1 MATTG
6 ADTERKQ
13 VEEIEAF
20 EAAQEIEGG
29 DVVLIDTREPH
40 EYQEAHLENGRL
52 VPPGLLGDEI
62 ATAAPDKSARTIV
75 YCRSGNRSYK
85 AAEQMEKLGYTDV
98 ASMAGGILAWQEQ
111 GLPVVSPSGMTAEQR
126 DRYSRHTLL
135 PEVGVDGQ
143 LKMLNAKVLLL
154 GAGGLGAPTALY
166 LAAAGIG
173 TIGLV
178 DDDVVD
184 ASNLQ
189 RQVIH
194 NTERIGMPKTESA
207 RIFIEGL
214 NPDVDVVEH
223 NGRLDASNILDVIE
237 DYDIIVD
244 GADNFPTR
252 YLLNDA
258 SVRLRKPVVSA
269 SILGFD
275 GQISTFAP
283 YEGPCYRCLYPT
295 PPPAEL
301 APSCSAN
308 GVLGV
313 MAGTM
318 GTLQANEV
326 IKLILGKGEPL
337 IGRLLLYDAL
347 GTRFTELKVR
357 RDPECPIC
365 GEGAEEIPESEMGQ
379 FPDYDAFCAGAG
391 GDRQTLAS

>member
-1 MATTG
+1 MPGT
-6 ADTERKQ
+6 DTQ
-13 VEEIEAF
+13 VTIEEIQPF
-20 EAAQEIEGG
+20 EAAAEIEGG

-40 EYQEAHLENGRL
+40 EYQEAHLDGGKL
-52 VPPGLLGDEI
+52 VPPGLLVDEI
-62 ATAAPDKSARTIV
+62 EAAAPSKSARTIL
-75 YCRSGNRSYK
+75 YCRSGNRSAL
-85 AAEQMEKLGYTDV
+85 AAAQMQAMGYENV
-98 ASMAGGILAWQEQ
+98 ASMEGGILAWQEQ
-111 GLPVVSPSGMTAEQR
+111 GFPVASASGMTAEQR
-126 DRYSRHTLL
+126 ERYSRHTLL

-143 LKMLNAKVLLL
+143 VKLLNSKVLLL

-166 LAAAGIG
+166 LAAAGVG

-194 NTERIGMPKTESA
+194 NTERIGMPKTSSA

-214 NPDVDVVEH
+214 NPDVNVVEY
-223 NGRLDASNILDVIE
+223 NGRLDASNILDIIG
-237 DYDIIVD
+237 DYDIVVD

-275 GQISTFAP
+275 GQISTFVP

-326 IKLILGKGEPL
+326 IKLVLGAGEPL

-365 GEGAEEIPESEMGQ
+365 GENAAEVPESEMGK

-391 GDRQTLAS
+391 GDR

>member
-1 MATTG
+1 MANG
-6 ADTERKQ
+6 ADTQVKAP
-13 VEEIEAF
+13 VEEIEPF
-20 EAAQEIEGG
+20 EAQQELEGG

-40 EYQEAHLENGRL
+40 EYQEAHLDGGRL
-52 VPPGLLGDEI
+52 VPPGLLADEI
-62 ATAAPDKSARTIV
+62 GTAAPDKSARTIL

-85 AAEQMEKLGYTDV
+85 AAEQLEALGYTDV

-111 GLPVVSPSGMTAEQR
+111 GLPVIAADGMSAEQR

-194 NTERIGMPKTESA
+194 NTERIGTPKTESA
-207 RIFIEGL
+207 RLTIEAL
-214 NPDVDVVEH
+214 NPDVKVVEH
-223 NGRLDASNILDVIE
+223 RFRLNAENILDIIG
-237 DYDIIVD
+237 DYDVIVD

-269 SILGFD
+269 SILSFD
-275 GQISTFAP
+275 GQISTFVP

-318 GTLQANEV
+318 GLLQANEV
-326 IKLILGKGEPL
+326 IKLVIGIGEPL
-337 IGRLLLYDAL
+337 VGRLLLFEAL

-365 GEGAEEIPESEMGQ
+365 GENAPEIPESEMGQ
-379 FPDYDAFCAGAG
+379 FPDYAAFCAG
-391 GDRQTLAS
+391 